1 MVLSARTKHAL
12 GRSRHSA
19 NISAHILSRLILS
32 SGLSWRLQ
40 SLMGF
45 LTRPFEEFDL
55 DCRICSS
62 GENASTALSCPF
74 LSPVPISYL
83 TLHLQS
89 APTICYNLPV
99 PVTQE
104 NIQEIF
110 FVPCSLPWRPA
121 VTLPWHRA
129 QSSCPAPS
137 SARQPNTMKPLG
149 CCFFCHFT
157 PISTFKKHLQ

>member
-1 MVLSARTKHAL
+1 
-12 GRSRHSA
+12 
-19 NISAHILSRLILS
+19 
-32 SGLSWRLQ
+32 
-40 SLMGF
+40 MGF

-104 NIQEIF
+104 NTQEIF
-110 FVPCSLPWRPA
+110 FCALFFALETSSDSAL
-121 VTLPWHRA
+121 A
-129 QSSCPAPS
+129 QSTELLPS
-137 SARQPNTMKPLG
+137 SQLCRAA
-149 CCFFCHFT
+149 
-157 PISTFKKHLQ
+157 KHHETIGLLLFLSFHTNINI

>member
-62 GENASTALSCPF
+62 RGKCQHCPLLSFPVSRSHF
-74 LSPVPISYL
+74 LFN
-83 TLHLQS
+83 S
-89 APTICYNLPV
+89 APTICSYNLLQSARACDTGEHPGD
-99 PVTQE
+99 
-104 NIQEIF
+104 F
-110 FVPCSLPWRPA
+110 FCALFFALETSSDSAL
-121 VTLPWHRA
+121 A
-129 QSSCPAPS
+129 QSTELLPS
-137 SARQPNTMKPLG
+137 SQLCKAAKHHETIGLL
-149 CCFFCHFT
+149 FFLSFHT
-157 PISTFKKHLQ
+157 NINI